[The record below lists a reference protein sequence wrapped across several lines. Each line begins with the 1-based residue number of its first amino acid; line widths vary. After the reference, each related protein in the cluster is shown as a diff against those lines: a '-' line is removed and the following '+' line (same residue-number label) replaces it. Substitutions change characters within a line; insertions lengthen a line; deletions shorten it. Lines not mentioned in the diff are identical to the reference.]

1 MITAKEA
8 RSKALQDVMEHNEF
22 KILVKRINNEIEYS
36 VKSMHLKVN
45 VFVDQ
50 LISSEIKE
58 ALKTY
63 YTDLGYS
70 FDCHIHFATDSC
82 HISIGW

>member
-8 RSKALQDVMEHNEF
+8 RSKTLRDVMELNDF
-22 KILVKRINNEIEYS
+22 KILVNRINNEIEYS
-36 VKSMHLKVN
+36 IKHGLFNVN

-50 LISSEIKE
+50 LVPSHIKE

-63 YTDLGYS
+63 YTNLGYS

>member
-22 KILVKRINNEIEYS
+22 KFLVKRINNEIEYS

-63 YTDLGYS
+63 YTNLGYS
-70 FDCHIHFATDSC
+70 FDCHVHFATDSY

>member
-1 MITAKEA
+1 MFTAKEA
-8 RSKALQDVMEHNEF
+8 RSKALQDVMEHNDF

>member
-8 RSKALQDVMEHNEF
+8 RSKALQDVMELNEF

-36 VKSMHLKVN
+36 IKNMHLKVN

-50 LISSEIKE
+50 LVSSEIKE